1 MAATAQ
7 FKTHGYPVLEP
18 VLSKAASDL
27 RTEARFV
34 CRGNVRLALM
44 GGTAGLK
51 GELLDVSAHGFR
63 VSFDHPGLEVGTD
76 VRFSHQFFHGRARV
90 MWTLQTDERFEAGCM
105 VLRD

>member
-1 MAATAQ
+1 MMATAQ
-7 FKTHGYPVLEP
+7 FKTTSFPVLEP
-18 VLSKAASDL
+18 VVSKAASDL

-34 CRGNVRLALM
+34 CRGHVRLELL
-44 GGTAGLK
+44 GGTARVK

-63 VSFDHPGLEVGTD
+63 VACDHAGLEVGTD